1 MPSRRTKEK
10 KSQGKRKKRGGGG
23 GEEKPKVK
31 VQTATP
37 SAHAG
42 FSEYFEPGTEGGE
55 VLDL

>member
-1 MPSRRTKEK
+1 MPSRRTKGK
-10 KSQGKRKKRGGGG
+10 KAKESVRRGE
-23 GEEKPKVK
+23 EEKPKVK
-31 VQTATP
+31 VQTAIS